1 MGLNLSAGLGGQFLT
16 GAGIKIG
23 IISDSFNLNTAT
35 GKENPITAGPAQA
48 DIKNGLLPSANDIID
63 LAAGKAVADGGHD
76 EGRAMAEIIHAI
88 APGATIVFQTP
99 RVEPQA
105 NNVAAFGQAVKDL
118 QAQHVQIIVDDIG
131 LFSGTPATHLVPEP
145 SDPAGAANR
154 AIDAAVQSGI
164 SYFSAAGN
172 LRLGA
177 NGIPAFN
184 IFGHNGNP
192 HVETVAAANWL
203 AVSSPPSLMNPYL
216 QELTEPFS
224 SIGTTSAKPDV
235 TAPDGAP
242 TSFLLP
248 PGSPL
253 NPFFGTSAAAPAAA
267 AVAGLMMQANP
278 QLEGNPTRL
287 GNFLNFTAIGDG
299 EGATWTASV
308 SSMRRRRSPTR

>member
-63 LAAGKAVADGGHD
+63 LAAGKAVAGGGHD

-145 SDPAGAANR
+145 SDPAGRPIALSTPRSR
-154 AIDAAVQSGI
+154 AGFPI
-164 SYFSAAGN
+164 SPRPAISA
-172 LRLGA
+172 
-177 NGIPAFN
+177 
-184 IFGHNGNP
+184 
-192 HVETVAAANWL
+192 
-203 AVSSPPSLMNPYL
+203 
-216 QELTEPFS
+216 
-224 SIGTTSAKPDV
+224 SA
-235 TAPDGAP
+235 
-242 TSFLLP
+242 
-248 PGSPL
+248 
-253 NPFFGTSAAAPAAA
+253 
-267 AVAGLMMQANP
+267 
-278 QLEGNPTRL
+278 R
-287 GNFLNFTAIGDG
+287 
-299 EGATWTASV
+299 TASRRSI
-308 SSMRRRRSPTR
+308 SSDTTEILTSRRLRPPIGWQFQVRRR

>member
-48 DIKNGLLPSANDIID
+48 DIKNGLLPSAKDIID
-63 LAAGKAVADGGHD
+63 LAAGKAVAGGGH
-76 EGRAMAEIIHAI
+76 ERA
-88 APGATIVFQTP
+88 APWRKSFMPSRPERRSSSKRRAWNRRQTTWRRLDRPSKTCKPSMSRSLSMTSGCSAGPQP
-99 RVEPQA
+99 RTWCR
-105 NNVAAFGQAVKDL
+105 
-118 QAQHVQIIVDDIG
+118 
-131 LFSGTPATHLVPEP
+131 SPATR
-145 SDPAGAANR
+145 GAANR

-177 NGIPAFN
+177 NGIPALN

-248 PGSPL
+248 PGSPSIRS
-253 NPFFGTSAAAPAAA
+253 SARPRR
-267 AVAGLMMQANP
+267 P
-278 QLEGNPTRL
+278 
-287 GNFLNFTAIGDG
+287 
-299 EGATWTASV
+299 
-308 SSMRRRRSPTR
+308 RRRQQWPA